1 MGAIAEAV
9 RTKPAATSTCAYAQ
23 LPLDN
28 DDHNAL
34 NELSA
39 AEATRLLRNNGHHI
53 GATTIRAH
61 RRGDCVCS
69 H

>member
-9 RTKPAATSTCAYAQ
+9 RTKPTPTTTCAYAQ

-28 DDHNAL
+28 DDHTAL
-34 NELSA
+34 AELSA
-39 AEATRLLRNNGHHI
+39 AEATRLLRDNGHHI

-61 RRGDCVCS
+61 RRGDCAC